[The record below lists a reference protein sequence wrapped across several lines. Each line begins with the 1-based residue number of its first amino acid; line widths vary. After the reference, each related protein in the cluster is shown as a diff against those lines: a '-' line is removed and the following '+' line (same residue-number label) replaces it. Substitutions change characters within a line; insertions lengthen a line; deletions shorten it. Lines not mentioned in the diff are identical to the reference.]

1 MGAHFCRHFRNSSR
15 LCRRPK
21 GNGAPHAGRAIHH
34 PVLAPTLPSAYRV
47 DLLVGRKPAG
57 LLLRKGEPA
66 IDGNLKHPADPGH
79 QLDIGAV
86 FLLQPIPRTEGTRF
100 IVSRFAPLDS
110 DFHRFVLSSA
120 TMVQFYHA
128 ASAASRRGTRDGIV
142 SVSKKLAQPAALPAI
157 ILAAAL
163 MLTVGPSAA
172 LRIVDS
178 AGDPATAYRLG
189 TVSSEIQMTAFLR
202 RRSVSRC
209 RVAFGGVRCEF
220 LPQITR
226 GGVNAR

>member
-1 MGAHFCRHFRNSSR
+1 
-15 LCRRPK
+15 
-21 GNGAPHAGRAIHH
+21 
-34 PVLAPTLPSAYRV
+34 
-47 DLLVGRKPAG
+47 
-57 LLLRKGEPA
+57 
-66 IDGNLKHPADPGH
+66 
-79 QLDIGAV
+79 
-86 FLLQPIPRTEGTRF
+86 
-100 IVSRFAPLDS
+100 
-110 DFHRFVLSSA
+110 
-120 TMVQFYHA
+120 MVQFYHA
-128 ASAASRRGTRDGIV
+128 ASAASRRGAGTRDGIV

-172 LRIVDS
+172 LRIVDR

>member
-1 MGAHFCRHFRNSSR
+1 MAAALTSGNCCDGTRKPRGELRWASISVGILEIAPGSTGGRKEMARRSQNAPSTPPCWRR
-15 LCRRPK
+15 LP
-21 GNGAPHAGRAIHH
+21 G
-34 PVLAPTLPSAYRV
+34 AYRV

-57 LLLRKGEPA
+57 LLLRKGELA

-128 ASAASRRGTRDGIV
+128 ASAASRRAAGTRDGFV
-142 SVSKKLAQPAALPAI
+142 ERLEKAGAARGI
-157 ILAAAL
+157 
-163 MLTVGPSAA
+163 
-172 LRIVDS
+172 
-178 AGDPATAYRLG
+178 AGDHLG
-189 TVSSEIQMTAFLR
+189 
-202 RRSVSRC
+202 
-209 RVAFGGVRCEF
+209 
-220 LPQITR
+220 R
-226 GGVNAR
+226 GADAHR

>member
-57 LLLRKGEPA
+57 LLLGESEPA

-100 IVSRFAPLDS
+100 IVSRLAPLDL
-110 DFHRFVLSSA
+110 DFHRSSSLVRNDGAVLPRGFRSFQA
-120 TMVQFYHA
+120 RRRNARWHRERLEKAGA
-128 ASAASRRGTRDGIV
+128 ARGI
-142 SVSKKLAQPAALPAI
+142 
-157 ILAAAL
+157 
-163 MLTVGPSAA
+163 
-172 LRIVDS
+172 
-178 AGDPATAYRLG
+178 AGDHLGCGADAHRRPERCAADSGPRGRSGNGSPAGHGL
-189 TVSSEIQMTAFLR
+189 F
-202 RRSVSRC
+202 
-209 RVAFGGVRCEF
+209 
-220 LPQITR
+220 
-226 GGVNAR
+226 

>member
-1 MGAHFCRHFRNSSR
+1 
-15 LCRRPK
+15 
-21 GNGAPHAGRAIHH
+21 
-34 PVLAPTLPSAYRV
+34 VLAPALPGTYRI

-57 LLLRKGEPA
+57 LLLGESEPA

-100 IVSRFAPLDS
+100 IVSRLAPLDS

-172 LRIVDS
+172 LRIVDR

>member
-34 PVLAPTLPSAYRV
+34 PVLAPALPSAYRV

-86 FLLQPIPRTEGTRF
+86 FLLQPIPRTEGARF
-100 IVSRFAPLDS
+100 IVSGFAPLDS
-110 DFHRFVLSSA
+110 HFHCSSSLVRNDGAVLPRGFRSFQA
-120 TMVQFYHA
+120 
-128 ASAASRRGTRDGIV
+128 RRRNARWHRERLET
-142 SVSKKLAQPAALPAI
+142 LAEPAA
-157 ILAAAL
+157 
-163 MLTVGPSAA
+163 
-172 LRIVDS
+172 
-178 AGDPATAYRLG
+178 
-189 TVSSEIQMTAFLR
+189 
-202 RRSVSRC
+202 
-209 RVAFGGVRCEF
+209 
-220 LPQITR
+220 
-226 GGVNAR
+226 

>member
-1 MGAHFCRHFRNSSR
+1 LHHSIRTFIA
-15 LCRRPK
+15 RP
-21 GNGAPHAGRAIHH
+21 
-34 PVLAPTLPSAYRV
+34 
-47 DLLVGRKPAG
+47 
-57 LLLRKGEPA
+57 
-66 IDGNLKHPADPGH
+66 
-79 QLDIGAV
+79 
-86 FLLQPIPRTEGTRF
+86 
-100 IVSRFAPLDS
+100 
-110 DFHRFVLSSA
+110 LSSA
-120 TMVQFYHA
+120 NDGAVLPRGFRSFQA
-128 ASAASRRGTRDGIV
+128 RAGTRDGIV

-172 LRIVDS
+172 LRIVDR
-178 AGDPATAYRLG
+178 AGDPATAHRLG

-202 RRSVSRC
+202 RRSASRC

>member
-1 MGAHFCRHFRNSSR
+1 MAAALTSGNCCDGARKPRGELRWAPISVGILEIAPR

-100 IVSRFAPLDS
+100 IVSGFAPLDS
-110 DFHRFVLSSA
+110 HFHRSSSLVRNDGAVLP
-120 TMVQFYHA
+120 
-128 ASAASRRGTRDGIV
+128 R
-142 SVSKKLAQPAALPAI
+142 
-157 ILAAAL
+157 
-163 MLTVGPSAA
+163 
-172 LRIVDS
+172 
-178 AGDPATAYRLG
+178 
-189 TVSSEIQMTAFLR
+189 
-202 RRSVSRC
+202 
-209 RVAFGGVRCEF
+209 
-220 LPQITR
+220 
-226 GGVNAR
+226 

>member
-1 MGAHFCRHFRNSSR
+1 MRAHFCRHFRNSSH

-34 PVLAPTLPSAYRV
+34 PVLAPALPSAYRV

-57 LLLRKGEPA
+57 LLLGESEPA

-86 FLLQPIPRTEGTRF
+86 FLLQPIPRTEGARF
-100 IVSRFAPLDS
+100 IVSGFAPLDS
-110 DFHRFVLSSA
+110 DFHRSSSLVRNDGAVLPRGFRSFQA
-120 TMVQFYHA
+120 RA
-128 ASAASRRGTRDGIV
+128 GTRDGIV

-172 LRIVDS
+172 LRIVDR
-178 AGDPATAYRLG
+178 AGDPATAHRLG

-202 RRSVSRC
+202 RRSVSR
-209 RVAFGGVRCEF
+209 RAEAMESVV
-220 LPQITR
+220 
-226 GGVNAR
+226 